1 MCKNIKYANST
12 HKNYLIN
19 FIKYINNIIKAI
31 CKYICFL
38 MLLIVIKIKNIKNSD
53 IIYNK
58 NI

>member
-31 CKYICFL
+31 YKYICFL
-38 MLLIVIKIKNIKNSD
+38 MLLIVIKIKSIKNSD

>member
-19 FIKYINNIIKAI
+19 FIKYINNIIKVI
-31 CKYICFL
+31 YKYICFL

>member
-31 CKYICFL
+31 YKYICFL